1 MRIKL
6 SICLLVCV
14 SLASSYTYAQGENSS
29 RSLRALIDF
38 TAEFGGDPVA
48 TVYFTNGEDQSVKA
62 GQGLSLGLG
71 GEFTVP
77 AIQNLKIRGWVS
89 YKYQTTMA
97 DNADITLTSVPI
109 NLTANWVMTN
119 GIRFGAGLAM
129 HNAVKFGAGGL
140 GEDIKFANASGPL
153 FEVGWKWIGVR
164 YTLMEYVDG
173 ADIYDANAIGV
184 SLSFAFPE

>member
-1 MRIKL
+1 MKIK
-6 SICLLVCV
+6 SIICLLL
-14 SLASSYTYAQGENSS
+14 SLGLGASSAFAQGDDS
-29 RSLRALIDF
+29 RLIRALIDF

-71 GEFTVP
+71 GELTIP
-77 AIQNLKIRGWVS
+77 AVKKLKVRGWVS

-109 NLTANWVMTN
+109 NLTANWMMTN
-119 GIRFGAGLAM
+119 GIRFGAGLAL

-140 GEDIKFANASGPL
+140 GDDIKFNNASGPL
-153 FEVGWKWIGVR
+153 FEVGWKWIGLR

-184 SLSFAFPE
+184 SLSFAFPQ